1 MTIEADI
8 QQGWHD
14 AIVEMYDI
22 DLTSITG
29 DVDDI
34 FYFTNQLKEDGT
46 KVVWKTKTYE
56 PLPILSAGYD
66 RNTNGQIAQPT
77 LTVANV
83 LGTFTQV
90 VRSYD
95 DLVGGK
101 VTRRRTLQKYLD
113 GSPQA
118 DTLQEFPIDIFY
130 IERKTQETAL
140 TITWQL
146 GSILDLEGVRL
157 PRRVITQNLC
167 LWKYRG
173 SECGYTGAPVFNARD
188 QVISTDGK
196 SAEAVTVINAWY
208 LREQRKAELKAAT
221 QAYNQALGVQEQAC
235 DPLAFSLQETRY
247 NITTLPFS
255 YVIRHADG
263 DEASERYSAVFNG
276 ITASIDKT
284 YRQGRQR
291 AIVVGG
297 SFFGV
302 SKRYY
307 YEIERWGYSPAAC
320 AAADVVLATTTAA
333 LTTAQNN
340 FNSAEAALSAAIAAL
355 PANDPLRLEDVCGK
369 RVSSCTLHFPEQ
381 SLPFGGFPG
390 ANVTRR

>member
-1 MTIEADI
+1 MTLEADV

-14 AIVEMYDI
+14 AIVEMF
-22 DLTSITG
+22 
-29 DVDDI
+29 DVDLSLITNDPADV

-46 KVVWKTKTYE
+46 KIQWKGNVYE
-56 PLPILSAGYD
+56 PLPILAAGYD
-66 RNTNGQIAQPT
+66 RNTNGQIAQPS

-101 VTRRRTLQKYLD
+101 ITRRRTLQKYLD

-140 TITWQL
+140 AITWQL
-146 GSILDLEGVRL
+146 SSVLDLEGVRL

-173 SECGYTGAPVFNARD
+173 SECGYVGAPVFNSRD
-188 QVISTDGK
+188 QVISTAGQ
-196 SAEAVTVINAWY
+196 SAQAIAVINAWY
-208 LREQRKAELKAAT
+208 LRDQRKAELQTAT
-221 QAYNQALGVQEQAC
+221 QAYNQALGAEQAAC
-235 DPLAFSLQETRY
+235 DPFTFLEAKYQRTGAPASR
-247 NITTLPFS
+247 
-255 YVIRHADG
+255 VRRGADG
-263 DEASERYSAVFNG
+263 DDAFDRYDTIFNG
-276 ITASIDKT
+276 VVVELDET
-284 YRQGRQR
+284 YRQGKQR
-291 AIVVGG
+291 EIITFNGQTTY
-297 SFFGV
+297 F
-302 SKRYY
+302 
-307 YEIERWGYSPAAC
+307 YEIERWGPNPAAC
-320 AAADVVLATTTAA
+320 TAAGVELATAAAA

-355 PANDPLRLEDVCGK
+355 PANDPFRLEDVCGK
-369 RVSSCTLHFPEQ
+369 RVSSCALHFPKQ

-390 ANVTRR
+390 ANVTRS

>member
-1 MTIEADI
+1 MTIEADV

-173 SECGYTGAPVFNARD
+173 SECGYTGAPVFNSRD

-208 LREQRKAELKAAT
+208 LREQRKAELKAAV

-235 DPLAFSLQETRY
+235 DPLTFSLLETRY
-247 NITTLPFS
+247 SNTTPPFS
-255 YVIRHADG
+255 SVLRNADG
-263 DEASERYSAVFNG
+263 DEASERYGAAFNG
-276 ITASIDKT
+276 ITVSIDKT

-291 AIVVGG
+291 ERLFRFGG
-297 SFFGV
+297 WV
-302 SKRYY
+302 YY

-333 LTTAQNN
+333 LTTTQNN

-369 RVSSCTLHFPEQ
+369 RVSSCALHFPEQ

-390 ANVTRR
+390 ANVTRS

>member
-1 MTIEADI
+1 MTIEADV

-188 QVISTDGK
+188 QVISTDGQ
-196 SAEAVTVINAWY
+196 SAQAVTVINAWY
-208 LREQRKAELKAAT
+208 LREQRRAELQTAT
-221 QAYNQALGVQEQAC
+221 QAYNQALGAQEAAC
-235 DPLAFSLQETRY
+235 SAFSFLEAKYSDQFGNKSFVGR
-247 NITTLPFS
+247 N
-255 YVIRHADG
+255 ADG
-263 DEASERYSAVFNG
+263 DEASSRYSAFWENVEV
-276 ITASIDKT
+276 AIDQT
-284 YRQGRQR
+284 YRQGRL
-291 AIVVGG
+291 IETIN
-297 SFFGV
+297 FFNEKV
-302 SKRYY
+302 YY
-307 YEIERWGYSPAAC
+307 YEIERWGYDPAAC
-320 AAADVVLATTTAA
+320 TAAGVELATAAGA

-340 FNSAEAALSAAIAAL
+340 FNSAEATLSAARAAL
-355 PANDPLRLEDVCGK
+355 PANDLLKLEDVCGK
-369 RVSSCTLHFPEQ
+369 RVSSCTLHFPGQ

-390 ANVTRR
+390 ANVTRS

>member
-1 MTIEADI
+1 MTLEADV

-14 AIVEMYDI
+14 AIVEMF
-22 DLTSITG
+22 
-29 DVDDI
+29 DVDLSLITNDPADV

-46 KVVWKTKTYE
+46 KVQWKGNVYE
-56 PLPILSAGYD
+56 PLPILAAGYD
-66 RNTNGQIAQPT
+66 RNTNGQIAQPS

-101 VTRRRTLQKYLD
+101 ITRRRTLQKYLD

-140 TITWQL
+140 AITWQL
-146 GSILDLEGVRL
+146 SSVLDLEGVRL

-173 SECGYTGAPVFNARD
+173 SECGYVGAPVFNSRD

-196 SAEAVTVINAWY
+196 SAQAVTVINAWY
-208 LREQRKAELKAAT
+208 LREQRKAELQSAI
-221 QAYNQALGVQEQAC
+221 QAYNQSLGAQEAACAPFVLLEIKYKRTFALLSFV
-235 DPLAFSLQETRY
+235 SR
-247 NITTLPFS
+247 N
-255 YVIRHADG
+255 ADG
-263 DEASERYSAVFNG
+263 DEASERYSAQFNG
-276 ITASIDKT
+276 AMVTLGQT

-291 AIVVGG
+291 DTVGT
-297 SFFGV
+297 F
-302 SKRYY
+302 RRTYY
-307 YEIERWGYSPAAC
+307 YEIERWGYDPAAC
-320 AAADVVLATTTAA
+320 TAAGVVVATTTAA

-340 FNSAEAALSAAIAAL
+340 LNSAEAALSAAIAAL

-369 RVSSCTLHFPEQ
+369 RVSSCTLHFPGQ

-390 ANVTRR
+390 ANVTRS